1 MLDIY
6 ITAMKMK
13 VYLQSSDTLRQK
25 KERKRNS
32 FKIRVIFGEIKV
44 VTM

>member
-13 VYLQSSDTLRQK
+13 VYLQSPDTLRQK
-25 KERKRNS
+25 KKERK
-32 FKIRVIFGEIKV
+32 KKKQL
-44 VTM
+44 